1 MNTYWSELNKQVQLY
16 LTKKNF
22 SLSPLSELRKVLFD
36 EILSFRDKLSAEDF
50 SKAPFIN
57 SKGYESKTVAYSLWH
72 IFRIEDIVVNS
83 IIMDREQVFFAGDY
97 RNKTNSPIITTGNEL
112 VKQEIADFSKQ
123 LNLDGL
129 YDYIFSVYT
138 VTNDFL
144 KTVSYYDLKKKFT
157 NRDKIERLNSVSSA
171 ELWLLDYWYSKDLKG
186 LIKMPLSRHLIMHI
200 EASNRIIDKLI

>member
-1 MNTYWSELNKQVQLY
+1 MNTYWSELNKQVQLS

-22 SLSPLSELRKVLFD
+22 NLSPVFELRKVLFD
-36 EILSFRDKLSAEDF
+36 EILRFRDKLSAEDF

-57 SKGYESKTVAYSLWH
+57 AKGYESKTVAYSLWH
-72 IFRIEDIVVNS
+72 ILRIEDIVVNS
-83 IIMDREQVFFAGDY
+83 IIMDWKQVFFAGDY
-97 RNKTNSPIITTGNEL
+97 QNKINSPIITTGNEL
-112 VKQEIADFSKQ
+112 IKQEIVDFSKQ
-123 LNLDGL
+123 LNHDGL

-144 KTVSYYDLKKKFT
+144 KTLSYNDLKKKFT

-171 ELWLLDYWYSKDLKG
+171 ELWLFDYWYSKDLKG
-186 LIKMPLSRHLIMHI
+186 LIKMPLSCHLIMHI